1 MESALRRSA
10 PDGLTLIETFRW
22 EPGAGFVRLPAHL
35 ARMARGAGALGVGF
49 DRAAVERVLAG
60 VGSDGP
66 LRVRL
71 TLGLDGTP
79 AVAATLLGPASEAP
93 WRVVVA
99 GRRLRSDDPWLRL
112 KTSAR
117 ATYDAVRAELAAGV
131 DEAVLLN
138 ERGEV
143 CDGTITNVFLDRGA
157 GLETPPLGC
166 GLLPGVLRAE
176 LLAEGACREARLRA
190 GDLGE
195 GVLWLGN
202 SLRGLVAARLAGG
215 EG

>member
-10 PDGLTLIETFRW
+10 PDGLRLIETFRW
-22 EPGAGFVRLPAHL
+22 APEGGFVRLPAHL
-35 ARMARGAGALGVGF
+35 ARMARGAAALGVAF

-60 VGSDGP
+60 VGGDGP

-79 AVAATLLGPASEAP
+79 AVSATALVPASAAP

-99 GRRLRSDDPWLRL
+99 GPRLRSDDPWLRL

-117 ATYDAVRAELAAGV
+117 ATYDAVRAGLPAGV

-143 CDGTITNVFLDRGA
+143 CDGTITTVFLDRGA
-157 GLETPPLGC
+157 GLETPPVAC

-176 LLAEGACREARLRA
+176 MLARGACREAVLGA

-195 GVLWLGN
+195 GPLWVGN
-202 SLRGLVAARLAGG
+202 SLRGLMPARLA
-215 EG
+215 